1 MSASIFQF
9 KKFAIQQERCAMKV
23 GTDGVLLGAWVR
35 VPNEGKILDI
45 GTGTGLIALMM
56 AQRTDAFIDAI
67 DIDFSAFEQAS
78 ENVQSSPWND
88 HVRVLHSSLNDFKP
102 GYRYDLI
109 VSNPPYFIDSY
120 AASDEARNLARS
132 ASASLSYEDLLFG
145 VGRLLTNTGKFSAI
159 LPYKEG
165 QYFRELAEQSGLIC
179 IKLSK
184 VKTGRDKPFK
194 RVLMEFSRREEEF
207 QEEELVIH
215 FDNREFTEEYKKL
228 TSDYY
233 MAF

>member
-1 MSASIFQF
+1 MSASTFQF
-9 KKFAIQQERCAMKV
+9 KKFTIQQERCAMKV
-23 GTDGVLLGAWVR
+23 GTDGVLLGAWVT
-35 VPNEGKILDI
+35 VPKEGKILDI

-56 AQRTDAFIDAI
+56 AQKTEAFIDAI
-67 DIDFSAFEQAS
+67 DIDVSAFEEAS
-78 ENVQSSPWND
+78 DNVKSSPWND

-120 AASDEARNLARS
+120 AASDEARKLARS

-145 VGRLLTNTGKFSAI
+145 VGRLLSNTGKFSAI

-165 QYFRELAEQSGLIC
+165 QYFRELAEQRGLIC

-207 QEEELVIH
+207 LEEELVIH
-215 FDNREFTEEYKKL
+215 FDNREFTDEYKKL

-233 MAF
+233 LAF

>member
-1 MSASIFQF
+1 MSASVFQF
-9 KKFAIQQERCAMKV
+9 KRFTVKQERCAMKV
-23 GTDGVLLGAWVR
+23 GTDGVLLGAWVKT
-35 VPNEGKILDI
+35 PGSGKILDI

-56 AQRTDAFIDAI
+56 AQKSSAFIDAI
-67 DIDFSAFEQAS
+67 DIDVDSFEQAC
-78 ENVQSSPWND
+78 ENVKASPWKE
-88 HVRVLHSSLNDFKP
+88 HIRVVHSSLNDFKP

-120 AASDEARNLARS
+120 AASDDARNRARS

-145 VGRLLTNTGKFSAI
+145 VGRLLSNTGRFSAI

-165 QYFRELAEQSGLIC
+165 QYFRELAEQNGLIC

-194 RVLMEFSRREEEF
+194 RVLMEFSRREEDYT
-207 QEEELVIH
+207 EEELVIH
-215 FDNREFTEEYKKL
+215 FENREFTEEYKRL

-233 MAF
+233 LAF